1 MVRNTEELTERAQNL
16 LKVLVERYIQD
27 GQPVGSRALAR
38 GAGLNLSPA
47 TIRNVMADLEEN
59 GLIFSPHT
67 SSGRVPTVSGYR
79 VFIDS
84 LLTVRPLG
92 SKEVRQIRRDLA
104 PRDDSADLIESASS
118 LLAKLT
124 QMAGIV
130 TRPRRNSNAFRHI
143 EFLPLK
149 GSKVLVILVTN
160 EQEVHNR
167 IIHASNRFT
176 PAELQQAAN
185 FLNSMFEGRNLSDV
199 RKRLL
204 EDLETIHKQVNREMI
219 DAIEMAR
226 LAFGPAEE
234 KEDFVLTG
242 QTNLMDFSELSNV
255 ERLRELFQA
264 FNQKRGILHLLDQ
277 CLNADGVQIFIGE
290 ESGYRALQGCS
301 VVSSSYSVD
310 DERAGVLA
318 VIGPTRMEYEK
329 IIPVVDLTAK
339 LLGLALNT
347 RSLPP
352 S

>member
-1 MVRNTEELTERAQNL
+1 MRNPEDLSERAQHL
-16 LKVLVERYIQD
+16 LKVLVERYIHD
-27 GQPVGSRALAR
+27 GQPVGSRALSR
-38 GAGLNLSPA
+38 GTGINLSPA

-67 SSGRVPTVSGYR
+67 SSGRIPTVTGYR

-84 LLTVRPLG
+84 LLTVKPLE
-92 SKEVRQIRRDLA
+92 SQAVRQMRRDLA
-104 PRDDSADLIESASS
+104 ARDHSLDLIESASS

-130 TRPRRNSNAFRHI
+130 TRPRRETNAFRHI
-143 EFLPLK
+143 EFLPLT
-149 GSKVLVILVTN
+149 GARVLVILVTN

-167 IIHASNRFT
+167 IIQPSGKFS

-185 FLNSMFEGRNLSDV
+185 FLNSMFEGRSLSEL
-199 RKRLL
+199 RKRLVD
-204 EDLETIHKQVNREMI
+204 DLESIHKQVNREMI
-219 DAIEMAR
+219 HAIEMAK
-226 LAFGPAEE
+226 LAFGQGEE

-242 QTNLMDFSELSNV
+242 QTNLMEFSDLSNV
-255 ERLRELFQA
+255 CRLRELFQA

-290 ESGYRALQGCS
+290 ESGYQALHDCS
-301 VVSSSYSVD
+301 VVSSSYSI
-310 DERAGVLA
+310 DEERVGVLA

-329 IIPVVDLTAK
+329 VIPVVDLTAK
-339 LLGLALNT
+339 LLSAALNT
-347 RSLPP
+347 RSSPP